1 MLSVRRVFLAITIE
15 YLRDAN
21 ANDSILSRT
30 SFSLKKNKNKK
41 DNNLQAEL
49 KAMEKEKNMN
59 YKEKIIERGSVF
71 YTYFSEKRMKLDGKV
86 ICFVFFHS
94 FFLIFIFSVF

>member
-1 MLSVRRVFLAITIE
+1 MLSVRCVFLAITIE

-21 ANDSILSRT
+21 AKNSILSRT
-30 SFSLKKNKNKK
+30 SFSLIKNKNKK

-71 YTYFSEKRMKLDGKV
+71 YTYFSEKKMKLDGKV
-86 ICFVFFHS
+86 ICFCFFFIL
-94 FFLIFIFSVF
+94 FF